1 MAADDLRDTAPD
13 LATQPPLR
21 WRGTLGELG
30 GMGPLAGAS
39 FVYRLT
45 QLTPVLCDQAHLPVL
60 LRNDP
65 RIPDRSQ
72 AHLDGGADPFPAMQE
87 GARFLDRE
95 GAACIAIPCN
105 TAHLWFDRLQASVSA
120 PILHIVDAVVADLAR
135 QGVRGG
141 KVGVMGTAAT
151 LASGLYQSRLI
162 AAGYEPVLL
171 TPDEQRNCSTAA
183 IDAVKGNRP
192 DKALAPATAGIEA
205 LARRSARAVVL
216 GCTELPLAVPHALRA
231 AFGLVLTDSIDA
243 LALAVI
249 ARMQLPAFKPPVAIN
264 AMNAVAATPAE
275 ARIAGIGA

>member
-1 MAADDLRDTAPD
+1 MAADDLHDTAPD
-13 LATQPPLR
+13 VVPPPPPPPPLR
-21 WRGTLGELG
+21 WRGTLGVLG

-141 KVGVMGTAAT
+141 KVGVMGTSAT
-151 LASGLYQSRLI
+151 LASGLYQSRLV

-171 TPDEQRNCSTAA
+171 TPEEQRDCSTAA
-183 IDAVKGNRP
+183 IEAVKGNRP
-192 DKALAPATAGIEA
+192 DKALAPAAAGIEA
-205 LARRSARAVVL
+205 LAGRGAQAVVL
-216 GCTELPLAVPHALRA
+216 GCTELPLAVPHTLRA

-249 ARMQLPAFKPPVAIN
+249 ARMQIPAFKPVA
-264 AMNAVAATPAE
+264 AVAATPAE